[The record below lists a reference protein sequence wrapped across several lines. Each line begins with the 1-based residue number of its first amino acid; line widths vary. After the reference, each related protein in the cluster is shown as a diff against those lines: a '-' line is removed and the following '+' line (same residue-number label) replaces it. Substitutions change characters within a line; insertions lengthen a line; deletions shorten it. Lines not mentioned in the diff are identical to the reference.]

1 MEILLIDDES
11 IVTDSIED
19 SLEMFAPNRKYGR
32 KLKIDK
38 ANNFFDARKLLE
50 NQNNNY
56 DLIISDLLMP
66 RRGADIPD
74 SYQGRSLT
82 GWFFLYHHILK
93 PDGQYHNKCK
103 NTTVVIFSAY
113 EWVWEEYIKENPIDS
128 SINADKIIVV
138 SKEDDFDDNDAL
150 VAELEKIFA

>member
-1 MEILLIDDES
+1 MEILLIDDET

-19 SLEMFAPNRKYGR
+19 SLETFTPNRKYGR
-32 KLKIDK
+32 NLKIDK
-38 ANNFFDARKLLE
+38 ANNFFEARKLLGD
-50 NQNNNY
+50 QNNNY

-82 GWFFLYHHILK
+82 GWFFLYHHILR
-93 PDGQYHNKCK
+93 PGGQYHDKYK

-113 EWVWEEYIKENPIDS
+113 EWVWDQYIKDNPMDS
-128 SINADKIIVV
+128 SINEDKIIVV
-138 SKEDDFDDNDAL
+138 SKEDDFGENDAL
-150 VAELEKIFA
+150 LAELEKIFA